1 MVLFPEVNKSNYT
14 VKVKPGTM
22 FSCFDLFSKKVLVLS
37 KILFDRFLL
46 FYAFNFYLKRTLS
59 VLMPVSVSKVL
70 VVKVI

>member
-14 VKVKPGTM
+14 VKVKPETM
-22 FSCFDLFSKKVLVLS
+22 FSCFDLSSKKVLSVQN
-37 KILFDRFLL
+37 IILL